1 MEGNPARPKSGIPH
15 FSRQAVQ
22 CSFGSIDSRQRI
34 LAGYASTGAGWCEG
48 CPTKV
53 LKGYS
58 DFRIICSKPEQQMK
72 RINTPMGLYKMG
84 VYIQFI
90 RYTYIVSIYL
100 YHLYTCHIYIYL
112 SLSHLDIQYIYI
124 YII

>member
-58 DFRIICSKPEQQMK
+58 DIRIICSKPEQQMK

-90 RYTYIVSIYL
+90 
-100 YHLYTCHIYIYL
+100 
-112 SLSHLDIQYIYI
+112 IYI
-124 YII
+124 YIWYLYIYII